1 MKILAR
7 HHALYETK
15 ITNCTHLMKLSVI
28 LIYFPEDNNRV
39 FKNYLL
45 WLWEIILSLRIGG
58 DLFKKVAEKLYLS
71 MFFKVEFF
79 FLLLRVVFITRNK
92 SLRGTMGRRRVPTNT
107 ARFKK
112 RISSWRS
119 CSRSVLRSLFLNKY
133 LSIRGCRIRI
143 INQNKFWAPC
153 ICKYVRLCSMYPLI
167 EKSMYYRSY
176 ACQSFFTVSC
186 LISIIVDF
194 N

>member
-7 HHALYETK
+7 HYALYETK

-45 WLWEIILSLRIGG
+45 WLWEIILPLRIGG
-58 DLFKKVAEKLYLS
+58 DLFKKVTEKLYLN
-71 MFFKVEFF
+71 MIFKVEFF
-79 FLLLRVVFITRNK
+79 FLLRRIVFITRNK
-92 SLRGTMGRRRVPTNT
+92 SVRETMSRRWILMPT

-112 RISSWRS
+112 RISSWKS
-119 CSRSVLRSLFLNKY
+119 CSRSILRSLFFNRSS
-133 LSIRGCRIRI
+133 SIRGCRITI

-153 ICKYVRLCSMYPLI
+153 ICEYVRLCSMCPLI
-167 EKSMYYRSY
+167 EKSIYCRSY
-176 ACQSFFTVSC
+176 ACQSFFTASC